1 MENNSELR
9 KKLENIS
16 LKYLSKF
23 ETSEKQFKDFLK
35 KKILKINFE
44 LEQKEQDHLIQNI
57 LRKMKK
63 LNYVNDSRYSDLKSE
78 QIFNAGGSKRMII
91 AKLVEKGI
99 PENIVMNSLEA
110 LSKNNKSELIA
121 ALIYLKKRRL
131 GIFYEKKINSND
143 YDELKK
149 KWYGAL
155 ARRGFSYEIVKQV
168 LSIEDK
174 FEAENIIK

>member
-1 MENNSELR
+1 VCP
-9 KKLENIS
+9 
-16 LKYLSKF
+16 Y
-23 ETSEKQFKDFLK
+23 Q
-35 KKILKINFE
+35 
-44 LEQKEQDHLIQNI
+44 
-57 LRKMKK
+57 
-63 LNYVNDSRYSDLKSE
+63 
-78 QIFNAGGSKRMII
+78 
-91 AKLVEKGI
+91 
-99 PENIVMNSLEA
+99 
-110 LSKNNKSELIA
+110 
-121 ALIYLKKRRL
+121 YLKKRRL